1 MREARQHWPGGC
13 LAEIARLSD
22 ALSAKQREDQD
33 LASKIDGLREEIDEL
48 QKDIHDLQAQDD
60 IVELKAELSD
70 LYLERD
76 KAK

>member
-1 MREARQHWPGGC
+1 MREARQHWPGGR
-13 LAEIARLSD
+13 LADIARLSD
-22 ALSAKQREDQD
+22 ALSAKQREDQH
-33 LASKIDGLREEIDEL
+33 LASQIDRLREEIDEL
-48 QKDIHDLQAQDD
+48 QKDIDDQDD

>member
-22 ALSAKQREDQD
+22 AVSAKQREDQD
-33 LASKIDGLREEIDEL
+33 LASKIDEL
-48 QKDIHDLQAQDD
+48 QKDIDDLQAQDD
-60 IVELKAELSD
+60 IVELKDELSD
-70 LYLERD
+70 LYRERD